1 MGNAPYVFRHSGQ
14 NYHCMGSLLPIDGS
28 KPNFSQL
35 YIYDTENEVSNRQHA
50 FSTQKKGGK
59 STSHSLDIEIISFL
73 KVMLDSTNELEEG
86 NKMEEHITYL
96 ATASEIAALI
106 VGDIGDTINNRDIIE
121 VYKYINELHPAY
133 LALRYPLLF
142 PYGDDGYR
150 VDMPHKDVDHSNNT
164 KRLLRCESYANLRS
178 VQSHANNDI
187 SNFEKLV
194 ILPSSFMVG
203 ARYMMQTYLDAMSF
217 CKWFGYPYFFIIVT
231 CNPKWPEI
239 KRFLADTTLNPE
251 DRPDILYRLFKIKL
265 DSLIKDLKKKRLLG
279 LIQAG
284 TLYYNDSF
292 IIIFK
297 STVCLMHI
305 YVYSCTLITN
315 SLPLNI
321 LIVSTEIPN
330 KDDDPEFYALVSEFM
345 IHGPCCS
352 ANPKYPCMSENK
364 CSKNFPKPFL
374 ENTSIDSNGDVMM
387 DLFIEN
393 SGVKL
398 DNRSVISYHKTLLKR
413 YQARINVEWCNQAT
427 SIKYLFKYINKG
439 PDQATV
445 EVVQNNNGDDNDD
458 APVDEI
464 KNYYY
469 CRYLSVCEA
478 SWRIFGFDVHYKY
491 PLVVRLPF
499 HLPGKQNVVYQANDD
514 TEDVINKQFVSSSM
528 FLS

>member
-1 MGNAPYVFRHSGQ
+1 MGGKINSSINRGNAPYVFRHSGQ

-73 KVMLDSTNELEEG
+73 KEEG

-96 ATASEIAALI
+96 ATASEIVALI
-106 VGDIGDTINNRDIIE
+106 VGDIGDTINNRDSIQK
-121 VYKYINELHPAY
+121 V
-133 LALRYPLLF
+133 
-142 PYGDDGYR
+142 
-150 VDMPHKDVDHSNNT
+150 
-164 KRLLRCESYANLRS
+164 LRCESYANLRS

-203 ARYMMQTYLDAMSF
+203 AHYMMQTYLDAMSF

-251 DRPDILYRLFKIKL
+251 DRPDILYRLFKIQL

-279 LIQAG
+279 LIQAVV
-284 TLYYNDSF
+284 Y
-292 IIIFK
+292 
-297 STVCLMHI
+297 TV
-305 YVYSCTLITN
+305 
-315 SLPLNI
+315 
-321 LIVSTEIPN
+321 
-330 KDDDPEFYALVSEFM
+330 EFQK
-345 IHGPCCS
+345 HGP
-352 ANPKYPCMSENK
+352 
-364 CSKNFPKPFL
+364 
-374 ENTSIDSNGDVMM
+374 D
-387 DLFIEN
+387 
-393 SGVKL
+393 
-398 DNRSVISYHKTLLKR
+398 R
-413 YQARINVEWCNQAT
+413 
-427 SIKYLFKYINKG
+427 
-439 PDQATV
+439 ATV

-491 PLVVRLPF
+491 PFVVRLPF

-514 TEDVINKQFVSSSM
+514 IEDVINKQFVSSSM